1 MPGLFPGGTRY
12 REWGVVLPEIS
23 WVVARLAWGRENWNR
38 EPK

>member
-1 MPGLFPGGTRY
+1 MPDVFPGGTRY
-12 REWGVVLPEIS
+12 LEGGAVLPEKS